1 VKRAETDDRLSFTST
16 EFVWNEGGM
25 SAAHRY
31 LRPAITNWLRDC
43 GAKTVLDLGCGNGAL
58 TNELSRS
65 GFSMTGMDASHT
77 AIRIAQEQYPTIQ
90 FLKRDV
96 NAALDTMLHG
106 SFDAVIAVEVVE
118 HLLLPRRLFE
128 RAKEALRPRGS
139 FLLTTPY
146 HGYLKNLALAVTNSF
161 DQHWHPLRDHGHV
174 KFFSHN
180 TLTQLFS
187 EQSFDV
193 RRVRRLGRI
202 PPFAKSIIV
211 QGQVKPGVGI

>member
-1 VKRAETDDRLSFTST
+1 MKRAETDDRLSFAST

-25 SAAHRY
+25 SAAHQY
-31 LRPAITNWLRDC
+31 LQPVIADWLRDC

-65 GFSMTGMDASHT
+65 GFRMTGMDVSHT
-77 AIRIAQEQYPTIQ
+77 GIRIAQEQYPKIQ
-90 FLKRDV
+90 FLQADLD
-96 NAALDTMLHG
+96 AALTNTLRK
-106 SFDAVIAVEVVE
+106 SFDAVIAVEVIE
-118 HLLLPRRLFE
+118 HLLLPRRLFD
-128 RAKEALRPRGS
+128 RAKEALSPGGS

-146 HGYLKNLALAVTNSF
+146 HGYFKNLALAVTNSF
-161 DQHWHPLRDHGHV
+161 DQHWHPLRDYGHI
-174 KFFSHN
+174 KFFSYK
-180 TLTQLFS
+180 TLNQLFS

-202 PPFAKSIIV
+202 PPLAKSMIV